1 MNREKTPEEVIQKR
15 DRIFTLMAEEMV
27 NGVSQ
32 KRAYELIDMAILIK
46 GVIDASLVDEYKP
59 DIGFNL
65 LEKIERGDF
74 K

>member
-1 MNREKTPEEVIQKR
+1 
-15 DRIFTLMAEEMV
+15 MV

-46 GVIDASLVDEYKP
+46 GVINASLVDEYKP

-65 LEKIERGDF
+65 LEEIERGDF

>member
-1 MNREKTPEEVIQKR
+1 MSKEKSPEEVIQRR
-15 DRIFTLMAEEMV
+15 DRIFTQMAEEMV

-46 GVIDASLVDEYKP
+46 GVINASLVDEYKP

-65 LEKIERGDF
+65 LEEIERGDF